1 MNNNNIYK
9 ELYINMIFPTYES
22 GVIMSNYEQIKI
34 KLHNALLTGLI
45 DANFYHIAM
54 KQIDGFVK
62 CISTEHSYTDSSLS
76 FAPVK

>member
-1 MNNNNIYK
+1 MNI
-9 ELYINMIFPTYES
+9 IFPTYES

-62 CISTEHSYTDSSLS
+62 CISTEHSYTDSSFCS
-76 FAPVK
+76 SKVKRTFK